1 MTEEVLRLVNI
12 SKSFK
17 RSQMSA
23 LEIFTNVNLSL
34 SRGEMVGIFS
44 PSGTGKTTLLQIAGL
59 LDEPSSGSLFVG
71 NEDIKLLSDL
81 QKTFL
86 RNRKIGF
93 VYQFHHLLP
102 EFTALENVSLPQ
114 WCVGTNR
121 NVAKKK
127 ARKLLD
133 EVGLNDRVNHRPSEL
148 SGGEQQRVAVCRALV
163 NDPDILLADEPTGNL
178 DTETSEI
185 VFDIL
190 IRQVKQRKLAAL
202 IVTHNES
209 LAKRMNRVVQIRDK
223 CLKVLKF

>member
-23 LEIFTNVNLSL
+23 LEIFANVNLSL

-121 NVAKKK
+121 NVAEKK